1 VIFLNGG
8 RHGPDGLTNIFSY
21 AEMAER
27 YKITTDS
34 EGENAFI
41 VHLPDKK
48 VKFEKNENNLYVYT
62 PKKVKKEKRY
72 DKNLFQ

>member
-1 VIFLNGG
+1 MGEAWFV
-8 RHGPDGLTNIFSY
+8 HDGLTTIFSY

-34 EGENAFI
+34 EVENAFI

-48 VKFEKNENNLYVYT
+48 VKFEKNEKSIHLY
-62 PKKVKKEKRY
+62 PKERKECSAAFKCGRE
-72 DKNLFQ
+72 